1 MDQMLRDMLNEL
13 FPGLGDLFGEPG
25 SEPSQPAPGQEPP
38 TPGAPSALSLVE
50 VPEPP
55 TGYEQLRSTTRTEE
69 NGGVVEG
76 TQLIVLEGPDGQVSV
91 AAERSADSA
100 DQFAELEGDE
110 TTVNG
115 QQAVAMDN
123 GIAFL
128 TDDGLLVI
136 VRGGGQVSQD
146 DVTAV
151 AEAVEVQ

>member
-1 MDQMLRDMLNEL
+1 M
-13 FPGLGDLFGEPG
+13 
-25 SEPSQPAPGQEPP
+25 
-38 TPGAPSALSLVE
+38 
-50 VPEPP
+50 
-55 TGYEQLRSTTRTEE
+55 
-69 NGGVVEG
+69 VEG

-91 AAERSADSA
+91 AAERSADSE
-100 DQFAELEGDE
+100 DQFAELEGEE

-115 QQAVAMDN
+115 QRAVAMDN

>member
-1 MDQMLRDMLNEL
+1 
-13 FPGLGDLFGEPG
+13 
-25 SEPSQPAPGQEPP
+25 
-38 TPGAPSALSLVE
+38 

-55 TGYEQLRSTTRTEE
+55 AGYEQLRSTTRTEE
-69 NGGVVEG
+69 NGGVLEG

-100 DQFAELEGDE
+100 DRFADLEGSE

-115 QQAVAMDN
+115 QQAIEMDN

-128 TDDGLLVI
+128 TDDDLLVI
-136 VRGGGQVSQD
+136 VRGGGQVPED
-146 DVTAV
+146 DVAAV